1 MSEADEVRQGGY
13 LISADPAQLDL
24 GVIHSFLTE
33 SYWAKGVTEDVVARS
48 IEHSICFGVYKDG
61 KQVGFARAVTDRATF
76 AFLADVFVIESERG
90 NGLGKMLVEAALS
103 HPELRSLR
111 RWLLATDDAHG
122 LYERFGFA
130 PLSKPERWMETH
142 QAYVEASS

>member
-1 MSEADEVRQGGY
+1 MANAYEVRQGEY

-24 GVIHSFLTE
+24 GVIHSFLTK

-61 KQVGFARAVTDRATF
+61 TQVGFARAVTDRATF
-76 AFLADVFVIESERG
+76 GFLADVFVTESERG
-90 NGLGKMLVEAALS
+90 NGLGKTLVEAALN
-103 HPELRSLR
+103 HPELSSLR

-122 LYERFGFA
+122 LYERSGFV
-130 PLSKPERWMETH
+130 PLRKPERWMEKH
-142 QAYVEASS
+142 ESYVEASS